1 MARTARPL
9 FRRIDRQTG
18 KPIVYIAVKPIS
30 TGSESSIQPGEIV
43 NLRPHQLR
51 SLYQRRRIGPE
62 GHPWTEQALA
72 SKGFPL
78 PFVSDNPPTNVETF
92 EDGFPITTDT
102 GATIDAAMF
111 ADFVSNRSGDMNAL
125 AEMDDNAKQ
134 EMLGEMVAELD
145 APAAQAL
152 AAAENGGS
160 SDETPAE
167 ASPVEPVK
175 IGSQWGFPDLTTK
188 KFSSKKKA
196 NQWLDDQ
203 TSPNNVGGE

>member
-1 MARTARPL
+1 MPKVGRPI
-9 FRRIDRQTG
+9 FRRGLKYVAIRRI
-18 KPIVYIAVKPIS
+18 KMSAIHIV
-30 TGSESSIQPGEIV
+30 EPGELV
-43 NLRPHQLR
+43 KLPTHRLR
-51 SLYQRRRIGPE
+51 SLYMRRRIGPE

-78 PFVSDNPPTNVETF
+78 PFVSDNPPPADKPETF

-102 GATIDAAMF
+102 GATIDAGMF
-111 ADFVSNRSGDMNAL
+111 ADFVTNRSGDMNAL

-152 AAAENGGS
+152 AAAENGS
-160 SDETPAE
+160 ATDQTTAE
-167 ASPVEPVK
+167 ASPIEPVK